1 VECIPSLPASLRR
14 RRKNFDEGH
23 LAARLRRCE
32 ELLRGYDAN
41 ALQNINSQAV
51 TQDLVAE
58 APVVQE
64 PIIAETRSSV
74 VEPGKIIFEHGMP
87 RFVDK

>member
-1 VECIPSLPASLRR
+1 VECIPSLPASVRR
-14 RRKNFDEGH
+14 RRKNFDEGQH
-23 LAARLRRCE
+23 AARLRRCE

-58 APVVQE
+58 TPVVQE
-64 PIIAETRSSV
+64 PIIAETGSS

>member
-1 VECIPSLPASLRR
+1 MECIPSLPASVRR
-14 RRKNFDEGH
+14 RRKNFDEGQ

-41 ALQNINSQAV
+41 AMQNTNSQAV
-51 TQDLVAE
+51 TQGLAAE
-58 APVVQE
+58 TPVVQE
-64 PIIAETRSSV
+64 PIIAETRSP